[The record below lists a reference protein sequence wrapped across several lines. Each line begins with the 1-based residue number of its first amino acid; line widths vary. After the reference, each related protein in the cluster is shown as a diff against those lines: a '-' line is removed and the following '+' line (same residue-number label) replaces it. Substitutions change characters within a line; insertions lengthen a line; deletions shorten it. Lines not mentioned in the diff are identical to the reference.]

1 MISINL
7 VMGRKGAKMSD
18 SRLDIERDKYMERK
32 DQQREAMRSTC
43 ESCEYH
49 NGKCLYYN
57 PEEECWD
64 YEECFRDSGG
74 WE

>member
-1 MISINL
+1 
-7 VMGRKGAKMSD
+7 MSD
-18 SRLDIERDKYMERK
+18 TRLDIERDKYLEWK

-49 NGKCLYYN
+49 NEKCLYYDT
-57 PEEECWD
+57 EEETFD
-64 YEECFRDSGG
+64 FEECFRDSGG